1 MNEWKVKYMSMRSD
15 KERTNRSSITSS
27 PPTRQLHHQAVALP
41 AAPLQDMI
49 AFRPISE
56 GKFRSTFIKTGEGKR
71 KMADNNVYLRKLKTK
86 IEFYS
91 LSTIIT
97 EREQAR
103 KLANPSQLTISPA
116 QPRTNTEKEFRP
128 SVKLSKSRFKG
139 RNRDNDVPCRPW
151 SGHKE
156 DFTS

>member
-1 MNEWKVKYMSMRSD
+1 MV
-15 KERTNRSSITSS
+15 
-27 PPTRQLHHQAVALP
+27 LP

-49 AFRPISE
+49 ALRPISE

-71 KMADNNVYLRKLKTK
+71 KMVDNNVYLRKLKTK

-103 KLANPSQLTISPA
+103 KMANPSQLRIGIA
-116 QPRTNTEKEFRP
+116 QPRKNTEKEFRP
-128 SVKLSKSRFKG
+128 SVKSSKSRFKG

-156 DFTS
+156 DFTSELSNYL